1 MLISAGMAEPI
12 YREAI
17 RCLVAAGLLREFDGG
32 QQGKSVAL
40 AAECL
45 QLTTALVR
53 LVSDDGKRYIHAPA
67 DVAEALLGMPCLDA
81 PGFSYASGE
90 RGQLAGRTFQYRD
103 LRRVI
108 AAEHTGL
115 LERTEREALEV
126 RFKAKNPQKWDE
138 NLLSATP
145 TLEMGVDIGDLSAV
159 MLCSVPPNQAS
170 FCSGSAVPGDAMVMR
185 SPRRLPMA
193 AVRTICISSRKPR
206 KCWLGRWRRRGFS
219 CRPPMCCGGS

>member
-90 RGQLAGRTFQYRD
+90 RGQLAGRTFQYRGF
-103 LRRVI
+103 
-108 AAEHTGL
+108 A
-115 LERTEREALEV
+115 
-126 RFKAKNPQKWDE
+126 
-138 NLLSATP
+138 
-145 TLEMGVDIGDLSAV
+145 
-159 MLCSVPPNQAS
+159 
-170 FCSGSAVPGDAMVMR
+170 PGD
-185 SPRRLPMA
+185 
-193 AVRTICISSRKPR
+193 
-206 KCWLGRWRRRGFS
+206 
-219 CRPPMCCGGS
+219 CGGTHGIA